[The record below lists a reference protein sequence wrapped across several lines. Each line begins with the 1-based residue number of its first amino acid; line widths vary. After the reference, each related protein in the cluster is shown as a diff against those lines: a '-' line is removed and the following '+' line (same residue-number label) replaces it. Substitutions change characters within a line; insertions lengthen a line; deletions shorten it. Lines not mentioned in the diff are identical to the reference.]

1 MVCELCQKGKQ
12 SRLPFPSEGSR
23 ALNPLELI
31 HSDVCGPMETSNS
44 YTPQQNGLAERM
56 NRTLMERARCMLINS
71 DLQKSY
77 WAEAVST
84 AAYITNRCPTRAL
97 SYATPEEM
105 WSGKKPDT
113 YSEAISSP
121 NEKKWKQSI
130 MEELKAHENNETW
143 TLVEKPPGVK
153 TIGCRWVFRI
163 KNDPSGIIYKSRLCA
178 KGCSQHYQIDYTE
191 TFSPTTPHQTGEENI
206 VSEVKIPYKEAVG
219 SLMHLAIVSRPDI
232 MFGVSLVSRYLNC
245 YDSTHWAV
253 VKKIL
258 KYLKETKEMGILYSK
273 VKNNTVEG
281 YSDSDY
287 AADSD
292 TRRSTT
298 GYVFTK
304 NAAAIT
310 WATQRQQSIAL
321 STTEAEFMAACS
333 AAKEALWIKRLLLDI
348 SAYNQDSISLNIDNQ
363 SAISVIKNMDF
374 HKRCKHIDVKYKFIQ
389 EKCQEK
395 EICVKY
401 LCTTEQC
408 ADIFTKALARKP
420 NEDRDCNLERDRD
433 RNQGRYPDQS
443 WKQDDRSKQ
452 KMEEHIP
459 SPRKRGPEGIGGLG
473 KMGPEACVG
482 VVITTR
488 ASTRGVG
495 DRFVTQLP

>member
-1 MVCELCQKGKQ
+1 MLSPELQENSNDSSESKVSESSSNDDSFHSNDESYQSNDDSLYIPKTKINIEHDSNIKTRSKAKKQDNNTYLCKGI
-12 SRLPFPSEGSR
+12 SET
-23 ALNPLELI
+23 
-31 HSDVCGPMETSNS
+31 DV
-44 YTPQQNGLAERM
+44 PQ
-56 NRTLMERARCMLINS
+56 
-71 DLQKSY
+71 
-77 WAEAVST
+77 
-84 AAYITNRCPTRAL
+84 
-97 SYATPEEM
+97 
-105 WSGKKPDT
+105 T

-153 TIGCRWVFRI
+153 TIGCSFLYGDI
-163 KNDPSGIIYKSRLCA
+163 KENIYMNPPEGI
-178 KGCSQHYQIDYTE
+178 E
-191 TFSPTTPHQTGEENI
+191 SPPNFVCKLNRSLYGLKQAPRPHTKLEKKNI

-333 AAKEALWIKRLLLDI
+333 AAKRHCGSK
-348 SAYNQDSISLNIDNQ
+348 
-363 SAISVIKNMDF
+363 
-374 HKRCKHIDVKYKFIQ
+374 
-389 EKCQEK
+389 
-395 EICVKY
+395 
-401 LCTTEQC
+401 TT
-408 ADIFTKALARKP
+408 T
-420 NEDRDCNLERDRD
+420 
-433 RNQGRYPDQS
+433 
-443 WKQDDRSKQ
+443 
-452 KMEEHIP
+452 
-459 SPRKRGPEGIGGLG
+459 
-473 KMGPEACVG
+473 
-482 VVITTR
+482 
-488 ASTRGVG
+488 
-495 DRFVTQLP
+495 

>member
-1 MVCELCQKGKQ
+1 MLSPELQENSNDSSESKVSESSSNDDSFHSNDESYQSNDDSLYIPKTKINIEHDSNIKTRSKAKKQDNNTYLCKGI
-12 SRLPFPSEGSR
+12 SET
-23 ALNPLELI
+23 
-31 HSDVCGPMETSNS
+31 DV
-44 YTPQQNGLAERM
+44 PQ
-56 NRTLMERARCMLINS
+56 
-71 DLQKSY
+71 
-77 WAEAVST
+77 
-84 AAYITNRCPTRAL
+84 
-97 SYATPEEM
+97 
-105 WSGKKPDT
+105 T

-153 TIGCRWVFRI
+153 TIGCSI
-163 KNDPSGIIYKSRLCA
+163 PIDPHTKLE
-178 KGCSQHYQIDYTE
+178 KK
-191 TFSPTTPHQTGEENI
+191 NI

-395 EICVKY
+395 EMWRIRTPCVAT
-401 LCTTEQC
+401 L
-408 ADIFTKALARKP
+408 
-420 NEDRDCNLERDRD
+420 
-433 RNQGRYPDQS
+433 
-443 WKQDDRSKQ
+443 
-452 KMEEHIP
+452 
-459 SPRKRGPEGIGGLG
+459 
-473 KMGPEACVG
+473 
-482 VVITTR
+482 
-488 ASTRGVG
+488 
-495 DRFVTQLP
+495 

>member
-1 MVCELCQKGKQ
+1 
-12 SRLPFPSEGSR
+12 
-23 ALNPLELI
+23 
-31 HSDVCGPMETSNS
+31 
-44 YTPQQNGLAERM
+44 
-56 NRTLMERARCMLINS
+56 
-71 DLQKSY
+71 
-77 WAEAVST
+77 
-84 AAYITNRCPTRAL
+84 
-97 SYATPEEM
+97 
-105 WSGKKPDT
+105 
-113 YSEAISSP
+113 
-121 NEKKWKQSI
+121 

-191 TFSPTTPHQTGEENI
+191 TFSPTVRYDSVRILLSEACQYDLKIVQFDVKTAFLYGDIKENIYMNPPEGIESPPNFVCKLNRSLYGLKQAPRPHTKLEKKNI
-206 VSEVKIPYKEAVG
+206 VSEVKIPYKEAG
-219 SLMHLAIVSRPDI
+219 FTHASCIVSRPDI

-273 VKNNTVEG
+273 VKNTVEG

-333 AAKEALWIKRLLLDI
+333 AAKEALWIKDYYLILVHI
-348 SAYNQDSISLNIDNQ
+348 IKTV
-363 SAISVIKNMDF
+363 SV
-374 HKRCKHIDVKYKFIQ
+374 
-389 EKCQEK
+389 
-395 EICVKY
+395 
-401 LCTTEQC
+401 
-408 ADIFTKALARKP
+408 
-420 NEDRDCNLERDRD
+420 
-433 RNQGRYPDQS
+433 
-443 WKQDDRSKQ
+443 
-452 KMEEHIP
+452 
-459 SPRKRGPEGIGGLG
+459 
-473 KMGPEACVG
+473 
-482 VVITTR
+482 
-488 ASTRGVG
+488 
-495 DRFVTQLP
+495 